1 MSTQRSHVA
10 SLQLAREARE
20 RFVTATGGVIAPSAH
35 AIRERLTSLSQAVG
49 NAREMQEHRDDF
61 LTFRTKES
69 NWVSLAQDSWR
80 KALAQV
86 ATSTGNSHNSLS
98 SLELIGDE
106 VVENNILSSRL
117 ALVIQDKASF
127 ELNDLRLRIQY
138 LEGTTELDSKDVL
151 RPESLAKMLV
161 EQWLAAGLS
170 RQLWTKV
177 QEVVHTRLLE
187 VVVSA
192 YHDANAFLISKGVM
206 PEIDLKN
213 FVKRTGA
220 ATNSGALGGSFAHE
234 AGSHAHTGGGGFG
247 GGAAG
252 GFAGGVQGGGVQGGG
267 LQRGGGGGGYAGG
280 FGIPP
285 GSFAPAAIG
294 VVQGGGAG
302 GGNGSGGS
310 SSGRGYGGAGLPGM
324 DGAGGSPFFVARQRA
339 QGVLLNLKRFV
350 TARIGGETVAQ
361 RGGAM
366 GGGVGATGVGVR
378 SSGGGGGGG
387 GAGGVGGGMA
397 GGVSGGVGG
406 AAFAAA
412 IADAEA
418 AYQIAASQYLL
429 AADEATAVQ
438 QTAVDLRR
446 RSAELKKK
454 APTTADKATVEIV
467 ALMFQAILAEERIP
481 FSARVWFARLQ
492 MPVLRVAIAEPEFF
506 GTLQHPARMLIDR
519 MGSCVMGFDA
529 AAISGSA
536 LEGEIRRV
544 VQVIEQ
550 YPETGQ
556 RVFKLVFDEFVAFLN
571 KYLTQ
576 SDATQRLMSVAQ
588 QVEQKET
595 MAIQYTIELRKML
608 NDMPVR
614 EEIREF
620 LFKVWAEVLAIAA
633 LRYGGQDEQTVTL
646 KRAASELV
654 WAASAKPNRND
665 RTRVIQDLPK
675 LLQRLRAG
683 MTLLGIVGEPQEVHI
698 KIIGDTL
705 ADAFMS
711 KTEAIPAAQIEAMAK
726 RLANLEDFVTDEAGD
741 VSGELPIDAGSIE
754 LLLGVDAASIEV
766 IPNAGTKVSEDM
778 LAWAHELQVGTWFML
793 DHNGHVS
800 QVQFV
805 WRSDRKQL
813 HLFAATHGRNF
824 LIQAG
829 RLASYLQAGLLVP
842 AEEETLTVRATRE
855 ALAKLDANPER
866 LLN

>member
-1 MSTQRSHVA
+1 MTTRSHAA
-10 SLQLAREARE
+10 SLQLSRETRE
-20 RFVTATGGVIAPSAH
+20 RFVAATEPLIAPVGH
-35 AIRERLTSLSQAVG
+35 AVLERLAVLASQTG
-49 NAREMQEHRDDF
+49 NAREMQESRDGLLAFQTHGAD
-61 LTFRTKES
+61 
-69 NWVSLAQDSWR
+69 WVSRSQSAWR
-80 KALAQV
+80 KALA
-86 ATSTGNSHNSLS
+86 ASTAEGPSSNSLS
-98 SLELIGDE
+98 HLELIGDE
-106 VVENNILSSRL
+106 VVETSILSSRL
-117 ALVIQDKASF
+117 AQSIQDKASF
-127 ELNDLRLRIQY
+127 ELSDLRLRIQH
-138 LEGTTELDSKDVL
+138 LEGTHELSAKDILKPEALARVL
-151 RPESLAKMLV
+151 V
-161 EQWLAAGLS
+161 DQWLATGLN
-170 RQLWTKV
+170 RAIWNKV
-177 QEVVHTRLLE
+177 QDQVQQHMVE
-187 VVVSA
+187 VVVQA
-192 YHDANAFLISKGVM
+192 YKDANAFLVGKDVM
-206 PEIDLKN
+206 PEIDLKS
-213 FVKRTGA
+213 FVRRTGSVS
-220 ATNSGALGGSFAHE
+220 SGTAPLGGSFA
-234 AGSHAHTGGGGFG
+234 GSHGGSASMGISGQLQA
-247 GGAAG
+247 AAG
-252 GFAGGVQGGGVQGGG
+252 GFGAPV
-267 LQRGGGGGGYAGG
+267 
-280 FGIPP
+280 

-294 VVQGGGAG
+294 VGRGAG
-302 GGNGSGGS
+302 GPGQAGGDTQV
-310 SSGRGYGGAGLPGM
+310 AT
-324 DGAGGSPFFVARQRA
+324 GGSPLLMARQRA

-350 TARIGGETVAQ
+350 TARIGGDITQ
-361 RGGAM
+361 PRLNGGREMAGGM
-366 GGGVGATGVGVR
+366 GGGAPG
-378 SSGGGGGGG
+378 
-387 GAGGVGGGMA
+387 
-397 GGVSGGVGG
+397 
-406 AAFAAA
+406 FAAA

-418 AYQIAASQYLL
+418 AYQIAASQYVVG
-429 AADEATAVQ
+429 EGATAIHH
-438 QTAVDLRR
+438 ASAELRR
-446 RSAELKKK
+446 RTSELKKK

-576 SDATQRLMSVAQ
+576 SDTTQRVMSVAQ

-633 LRYGGQDEQTVTL
+633 LRYGAQDEQTVTL
-646 KRAASELV
+646 KRAASDLV

-675 LLQRLRAG
+675 LLQRLRQG
-683 MTLLGIVGEPQEVHI
+683 MTLLGIVGEPQEAHI
-698 KIIGDTL
+698 KIIGATL
-705 ADAFMS
+705 SDAFLS
-711 KTEAIPAAQIEAMAK
+711 KTEAIPPAKIEAMAK
-726 RLANLEDFVTDEAGD
+726 RLANLEDFVSDEDTTD
-741 VSGELPIDAGSIE
+741 LPLDAASIE

-766 IPNAGTKVSEDM
+766 VPDTGTKVSEDM

-793 DHNGHVS
+793 DHNDRVS

-813 HLFAATHGRNF
+813 HLFASSDGRSF
-824 LIQAG
+824 LIQVG

>member
-1 MSTQRSHVA
+1 MSTVRPPA
-10 SLQLAREARE
+10 TSLQLARETRE
-20 RFVTATGGVIAPSAH
+20 RFVAATGGVIAPAAS
-35 AIRERLTSLSQAVG
+35 AIRERLTALSQQVT

-61 LTFRTKES
+61 IAFQTKAS
-69 NWVSLAQDSWR
+69 NWVSLTQEGWR
-80 KALAQV
+80 KALAQA
-86 ATSTGNSHNSLS
+86 ATGSGSLNSLS
-98 SLELIGDE
+98 RLELIGDE

-127 ELNDLRLRIQY
+127 ELNDLRLRIQS
-138 LEGTTELDSKDVL
+138 LEGTSELDAKDVL
-151 RPESLAKMLV
+151 RPEALAKMLV

-177 QEVVHTRLLE
+177 QDVVHQRLLE
-187 VVVSA
+187 VVVAA
-192 YHDANAFLISKGVM
+192 YKEANAFLISKGVM
-206 PEIDLKN
+206 PEIDLKS
-213 FVKRTGA
+213 FVRRTGGV
-220 ATNSGALGGSFAHE
+220 TNTGPGAIGSSFVSSGVPPTSPGGMSSQRFA
-234 AGSHAHTGGGGFG
+234 GQQFGFG
-247 GGAAG
+247 A
-252 GFAGGVQGGGVQGGG
+252 
-267 LQRGGGGGGYAGG
+267 
-280 FGIPP
+280 PP

-294 VVQGGGAG
+294 VTSGQVVGAGHGAG
-302 GGNGSGGS
+302 G
-310 SSGRGYGGAGLPGM
+310 A
-324 DGAGGSPFFVARQRA
+324 DGPTGGSPLLMARHRA

-350 TARIGGETVAQ
+350 TARIGGDFTT
-361 RGGAM
+361 RGG
-366 GGGVGATGVGVR
+366 VQ
-378 SSGGGGGGG
+378 SGGGGV
-387 GAGGVGGGMA
+387 AGPGMGGGGMA
-397 GGVSGGVGG
+397 GGGAGG
-406 AAFAAA
+406 AVFAAA

-418 AYQIAASQYLL
+418 AYQIAASQYVLG
-429 AADEATAVQ
+429 DEATAVQ
-438 QTAVDLRR
+438 QTALDIRR
-446 RSAELKKK
+446 RTAELKKK

-683 MTLLGIVGEPQEVHI
+683 MTLLGIVGDPQEAHI
-698 KIIGDTL
+698 KIIGGTL
-705 ADAFMS
+705 SDAFMS
-711 KTEAIPAAQIEAMAK
+711 KTEAIPQAQIEAMAQ
-726 RLANLEDFVTDEAGD
+726 RLSNLEDFVTDEGGES
-741 VSGELPIDAGSIE
+741 SGELPMDEASIE

-766 IPNAGTKVSEDM
+766 IPNAGSKVSEDM

-793 DHNGHVS
+793 DHNGQVN

-813 HLFAATHGRNF
+813 HLFASTHGRSF

>member
-1 MSTQRSHVA
+1 MRTRSHA
-10 SLQLAREARE
+10 SSLQISRETRE
-20 RFVTATGGVIAPSAH
+20 RFVAATEGVIEPVAH
-35 AIRERLTSLSQAVG
+35 AITERLVALASQTG
-49 NAREMQEHRDDF
+49 NSRDMQENRDGF
-61 LTFRTKES
+61 LAFQS
-69 NWVSLAQDSWR
+69 HGAAWVAHSRQAWR
-80 KALAQV
+80 KALA
-86 ATSTGNSHNSLS
+86 SSSSGGSSSNSLR
-98 SLELIGDE
+98 LELIGDE
-106 VVENNILSSRL
+106 VVETNILSSRL
-117 ALVIQDKASF
+117 AQTIQDKANF
-127 ELNDLRLRIQY
+127 ELNDLRLRIQH
-138 LEGTTELDSKDVL
+138 LEGTSELDAKDVL
-151 RPESLAKMLV
+151 KPEAFAKVLV
-161 EQWLAAGLS
+161 DQWLASGLS
-170 RQLWTKV
+170 RGLWTKV
-177 QEVVHTRLLE
+177 QDQMQTHMVDAMLK
-187 VVVSA
+187 A
-192 YHDANAFLISKGVM
+192 YKDANAYLISREVM
-206 PEIDLKN
+206 PEIDLKS
-213 FVKRTGA
+213 FVRRTGSV
-220 ATNSGALGGSFAHE
+220 NSGAAALGGSFA
-234 AGSHAHTGGGGFG
+234 ASHASGSASMGVTAQLPPGG
-247 GGAAG
+247 
-252 GFAGGVQGGGVQGGG
+252 
-267 LQRGGGGGGYAGG
+267 RGGYAL
-280 FGIPP
+280 PA

-294 VVQGGGAG
+294 VGIGRGGAAV
-302 GGNGSGGS
+302 S
-310 SSGRGYGGAGLPGM
+310 SADVMGAT
-324 DGAGGSPFFVARQRA
+324 GGSPLLVARQRA

-350 TARIGGETVAQ
+350 TARIGGDITQHRPAA
-361 RGGAM
+361 GA
-366 GGGVGATGVGVR
+366 GD
-378 SSGGGGGGG
+378 
-387 GAGGVGGGMA
+387 GAGGPMGA
-397 GGVSGGVGG
+397 GG
-406 AAFAAA
+406 APAFAAA
-412 IADAEA
+412 IADAEV
-418 AYQIAASQYLL
+418 AYQAAASQYVVG
-429 AADEATAVQ
+429 DEATAVLQ
-438 QTAVDLRR
+438 ATVDLRR
-446 RSAELKKK
+446 RSAELKKR

-576 SDATQRLMSVAQ
+576 SDTAQKVMSVAQ

-633 LRYGGQDEQTVTL
+633 LRYGPQDEQTVML
-646 KRAASELV
+646 KRSASDLV

-675 LLQRLRAG
+675 LLQRLRQG
-683 MTLLGIVGEPQEVHI
+683 MTLLGIVGDAQEQHI
-698 KIIGDTL
+698 KTIGATL
-705 ADAFMS
+705 SDAFMS
-711 KTEAIPAAQIEAMAK
+711 KTEAIPQAKIEAMAK
-726 RLANLEDFVTDEAGD
+726 RLANLEDFVSDEGTMD
-741 VSGELPIDAGSIE
+741 VPLDAASIE

-766 IPNAGTKVSEDM
+766 VPDTGTKVGEDM
-778 LAWAHELQVGTWFML
+778 LSWAHELQVGNWFML
-793 DHNGHVS
+793 DHNDRVS

-805 WRSDRKQL
+805 WRSERKQL
-813 HLFAATHGRNF
+813 HLFASSDGRSF
-824 LIQAG
+824 LIQVG

>member
-1 MSTQRSHVA
+1 MSTARPQALSQ
-10 SLQLAREARE
+10 QLARETRQ
-20 RFVTATGGVIAPSAH
+20 RFIGATLALIDPLAQ
-35 AIRERLTSLSQAVG
+35 AIRERLTASADQMG
-49 NAREMQEHRDDF
+49 NARDMQDWRDDF
-61 LTFRTKES
+61 LAFQSQGGR
-69 NWVSLAQDSWR
+69 WVAQAQEAWR
-80 KALAQV
+80 KAQEVTAV
-86 ATSTGNSHNSLS
+86 GVDSHSLS
-98 SLELIGDE
+98 NLELMNDD
-106 VVENNILSSRL
+106 VVETQILSSRL
-117 ALVIQDKASF
+117 AQAVQGKSNF
-127 ELNDLRLRIQY
+127 EINHLRLRIQY
-138 LEGTTELDSKDVL
+138 LEGSEELGAKDVL
-151 RPESLAKMLV
+151 RPEALARVLV
-161 EQWLAAGLS
+161 EQWLATGLT
-170 RQLWTKV
+170 RVLWTRV
-177 QEVVHTRLLE
+177 QDVIERVVIEAT
-187 VVVSA
+187 VKA
-192 YHDANAFLISKGVM
+192 YADANAHLVRQGVM
-206 PEIDLKN
+206 PEIDLKS
-213 FVKRTGA
+213 FVRRA
-220 ATNSGALGGSFAHE
+220 ANSGVMPL
-234 AGSHAHTGGGGFG
+234 

-252 GFAGGVQGGGVQGGG
+252 TGASGAGRPATQGGGMGFQ
-267 LQRGGGGGGYAGG
+267 AGVAG
-280 FGIPP
+280 AMAAMGV
-285 GSFAPAAIG
+285 GSMTGDTLVAT
-294 VVQGGGAG
+294 
-302 GGNGSGGS
+302 GSG
-310 SSGRGYGGAGLPGM
+310 
-324 DGAGGSPFFVARQRA
+324 SPLSLARQRA

-350 TARIGGETVAQ
+350 SARIGGDTAT
-361 RGGAM
+361 RGITGSDGGFSVGGSAG
-366 GGGVGATGVGVR
+366 GGGVALQ
-378 SSGGGGGGG
+378 
-387 GAGGVGGGMA
+387 AG
-397 GGVSGGVGG
+397 
-406 AAFAAA
+406 FAAA
-412 IADAEA
+412 ITDAGA
-418 AYQIAASQYLL
+418 AYQLASSQYVVGDD
-429 AADEATAVQ
+429 AAALQ
-438 QTAVDLRR
+438 QSSADLRR
-446 RSAELKKK
+446 RTSELKRR

-519 MGSCVMGFDA
+519 MGSVVMGFDA

-576 SDATQRLMSVAQ
+576 SDSTQRVMSVAQ

-620 LFKVWAEVLAIAA
+620 LFKIWAEVLAIAA
-633 LRYGGQDEQTVTL
+633 LKYGVQDEQTVTL

-675 LLQRLRAG
+675 LLQRLRSG
-683 MTLLGIVGEPQEVHI
+683 MALLGIVGEPQEAQI
-698 KIIGDTL
+698 KTIGVTL
-705 ADAFMS
+705 SDAFLS
-711 KTEAIPAAQIEAMAK
+711 KTEAIPQAKIEAMAS
-726 RLANLEDFVTDEAGD
+726 RLANLEDFVSDEGTA
-741 VSGELPIDAGSIE
+741 ELPLDAASIE

-766 IPNAGTKVSEDM
+766 VPDTRGAKIDDDM
-778 LAWAHELQVGTWFML
+778 LQWAHELQVGNWFML
-793 DHNGHVS
+793 DHNNRAS

-805 WRSDRKQL
+805 WRSERKQL
-813 HLFAATHGRNF
+813 HLFASADGRSF

>member
-1 MSTQRSHVA
+1 MSTVRPPA
-10 SLQLAREARE
+10 TSLQLARETRE
-20 RFVTATGGVIAPSAH
+20 RFVAATGGVIAPAAL
-35 AIRERLTSLSQAVG
+35 AIRDRLTSLSQQVT

-61 LTFRTKES
+61 MAFQTKAS
-69 NWVSLAQDSWR
+69 SWVSLTQEGWR
-80 KALAQV
+80 KALAQA
-86 ATSTGNSHNSLS
+86 ATGSGSLNSLS
-98 SLELIGDE
+98 RLELIGDE

-127 ELNDLRLRIQY
+127 ELNDLRLRIQS
-138 LEGTTELDSKDVL
+138 LEGTSELDAKDVL
-151 RPESLAKMLV
+151 RPEALAKMLV

-177 QEVVHTRLLE
+177 QDVVHQRLLE

-192 YHDANAFLISKGVM
+192 YKEANAFLISKGVM
-206 PEIDLKN
+206 PEIDLKS
-213 FVKRTGA
+213 FVKRTGGV
-220 ATNSGALGGSFAHE
+220 TNTGPGAIGSSFVSSGVPPTTPGGMSASQRFA
-234 AGSHAHTGGGGFG
+234 GQQFGFG
-247 GGAAG
+247 A
-252 GFAGGVQGGGVQGGG
+252 
-267 LQRGGGGGGYAGG
+267 
-280 FGIPP
+280 PP

-294 VVQGGGAG
+294 VTSGQVVGAGHGAG
-302 GGNGSGGS
+302 G
-310 SSGRGYGGAGLPGM
+310 A
-324 DGAGGSPFFVARQRA
+324 DGPTGGSPLLMARHRA

-350 TARIGGETVAQ
+350 TARIGGDFTT
-361 RGGAM
+361 RGGM
-366 GGGVGATGVGVR
+366 QSGGVA
-378 SSGGGGGGG
+378 
-387 GAGGVGGGMA
+387 GAGMGGGGMA
-397 GGVSGGVGG
+397 GGGAGG
-406 AAFAAA
+406 AVFAAA

-418 AYQIAASQYLL
+418 AYQIAASQYVLG
-429 AADEATAVQ
+429 DEATAVQ
-438 QTAVDLRR
+438 QTALDIRR
-446 RSAELKKK
+446 RTAELKKK

-683 MTLLGIVGEPQEVHI
+683 MTLLGIVGDPQEAHI
-698 KIIGDTL
+698 KTIGATL
-705 ADAFMS
+705 SDAFMS
-711 KTEAIPAAQIEAMAK
+711 KTEAIPQAQIEAMAQ
-726 RLANLEDFVTDEAGD
+726 RLSNLEDFVTDEGGES
-741 VSGELPIDAGSIE
+741 SGELPMDEASIE

-766 IPNAGTKVSEDM
+766 IPNAGSKVSEDM

-793 DHNGHVS
+793 DHNGQVN

-813 HLFAATHGRNF
+813 HLFASTHGRSF

>member
-1 MSTQRSHVA
+1 
-10 SLQLAREARE
+10 
-20 RFVTATGGVIAPSAH
+20 
-35 AIRERLTSLSQAVG
+35 
-49 NAREMQEHRDDF
+49 
-61 LTFRTKES
+61 
-69 NWVSLAQDSWR
+69 
-80 KALAQV
+80 
-86 ATSTGNSHNSLS
+86 
-98 SLELIGDE
+98 
-106 VVENNILSSRL
+106 
-117 ALVIQDKASF
+117 
-127 ELNDLRLRIQY
+127 
-138 LEGTTELDSKDVL
+138 
-151 RPESLAKMLV
+151 
-161 EQWLAAGLS
+161 
-170 RQLWTKV
+170 
-177 QEVVHTRLLE
+177 
-187 VVVSA
+187 
-192 YHDANAFLISKGVM
+192 M
-206 PEIDLKN
+206 PEIDLKS
-213 FVKRTGA
+213 FVKRTGG
-220 ATNSGALGGSFAHE
+220 NVSSPMPLGGSFAGGP
-234 AGSHAHTGGGGFG
+234 GSASMGMGAAAPHQGGRGGFN
-247 GGAAG
+247 A
-252 GFAGGVQGGGVQGGG
+252 
-267 LQRGGGGGGYAGG
+267 
-280 FGIPP
+280 PP

-294 VVQGGGAG
+294 VGMGRGSSG
-302 GGNGSGGS
+302 MGGSGVT
-310 SSGRGYGGAGLPGM
+310 GA
-324 DGAGGSPFFVARQRA
+324 DATGGSPLVIARQRA

-350 TARIGGETVAQ
+350 TARIGGDITQPRVPGAGGFGE
-361 RGGAM
+361 GAM
-366 GGGVGATGVGVR
+366 GGGAG
-378 SSGGGGGGG
+378 
-387 GAGGVGGGMA
+387 GGVGGG
-397 GGVSGGVGG
+397 VGG
-406 AAFAAA
+406 AGMGAAAGAPAFAAA

-418 AYQIAASQYLL
+418 AYQMMASRYVVG
-429 AADEATAVQ
+429 DEATALH
-438 QTAVDLRR
+438 QTAAELRR
-446 RSAELKKK
+446 RTSELKRK

-556 RVFKLVFDEFVAFLN
+556 RVFKLVFDEFVVFLN

-576 SDATQRLMSVAQ
+576 SDSTQRVMSVAQ

-646 KRAASELV
+646 KRAASDLV

-675 LLQRLRAG
+675 LLQRLRQG
-683 MTLLGIVGEPQEVHI
+683 MSLLGIVGDPQEAHI
-698 KIIGDTL
+698 KTIGATL
-705 ADAFMS
+705 SDAFLS
-711 KTEAIPAAQIEAMAK
+711 KTESIPPAQIEAMAK
-726 RLANLEDFVTDEAGD
+726 RLANLEDFVTDEGATD
-741 VSGELPIDAGSIE
+741 LPLDAASIE

-766 IPNAGTKVSEDM
+766 VPDTGTKVGEDM
-778 LAWAHELQVGTWFML
+778 LAWAHDLQVGTWFML
-793 DHNGHVS
+793 DHNDRVN

-805 WRSDRKQL
+805 WRSERKQL
-813 HLFAATHGRNF
+813 HLFASSDGRSF
-824 LIQAG
+824 LIQVG

>member
-1 MSTQRSHVA
+1 MPTRSHA
-10 SLQLAREARE
+10 SSLQLSRETRE
-20 RFVTATGGVIAPSAH
+20 RFVAATEGVIEPVAH
-35 AIRERLTSLSQAVG
+35 AIRERLVALAAQVGNSRDMQENRDGFLAFQAHGANWVTESQA
-49 NAREMQEHRDDF
+49 
-61 LTFRTKES
+61 T
-69 NWVSLAQDSWR
+69 WR
-80 KALAQV
+80 KALASS
-86 ATSTGNSHNSLS
+86 APSGTASNSLS
-98 SLELIGDE
+98 RLELIGDE
-106 VVENNILSSRL
+106 VVETGILSSRL
-117 ALVIQDKASF
+117 AQSIQDKANF

-138 LEGTTELDSKDVL
+138 LEGTHELDAKDIL
-151 RPESLAKMLV
+151 KPEALAKVLV
-161 EQWLAAGLS
+161 DKWLAVGLS
-170 RQLWTKV
+170 RDLWSKV
-177 QEVVHTRLLE
+177 QDQVQAHMVDAVVK
-187 VVVSA
+187 A
-192 YHDANAFLISKGVM
+192 YKDANAFLVEKDVM
-206 PEIDLKN
+206 AEIDLKS
-213 FVKRTGA
+213 FVRRTGSV
-220 ATNSGALGGSFAHE
+220 NSGAAALGGSFAHAASAPMGI
-234 AGSHAHTGGGGFG
+234 AGQQAQPARAGFG
-247 GGAAG
+247 A
-252 GFAGGVQGGGVQGGG
+252 
-267 LQRGGGGGGYAGG
+267 
-280 FGIPP
+280 PP

-294 VVQGGGAG
+294 VGMGRGASGQGLAG
-302 GGNGSGGS
+302 GDTM
-310 SSGRGYGGAGLPGM
+310 LVT
-324 DGAGGSPFFVARQRA
+324 GGSPLLLARQRA

-350 TARIGGETVAQ
+350 TARIGGDIGQQ
-361 RGGAM
+361 RLAAGGEM
-366 GGGVGATGVGVR
+366 VGGGVVGAM
-378 SSGGGGGGG
+378 GGGGGGG
-387 GAGGVGGGMA
+387 
-397 GGVSGGVGG
+397 SP
-406 AAFAAA
+406 AFAAA

-418 AYQIAASQYLL
+418 AYQVASSQYIVGDQ
-429 AADEATAVQ
+429 AAAVHN
-438 QTAVDLRR
+438 ASNELRR
-446 RSAELKKK
+446 RSTELKKK

-576 SDATQRLMSVAQ
+576 SDTTQKVMSVAQ

-633 LRYGGQDEQTVTL
+633 LRYGPQDEQTVTL
-646 KRAASELV
+646 KRSASDLV

-675 LLQRLRAG
+675 LLQRLRQG
-683 MTLLGIVGEPQEVHI
+683 MTLMGIVGEPQEAHI
-698 KIIGDTL
+698 KIIGATL
-705 ADAFMS
+705 SDAFMS
-711 KTEAIPAAQIEAMAK
+711 KTEAIPQAKIEAMAK
-726 RLANLEDFVTDEAGD
+726 RLANLEDFVSDESATD
-741 VSGELPIDAGSIE
+741 LPLDAASIE

-766 IPNAGTKVSEDM
+766 VPDTGTKVSEDM
-778 LAWAHELQVGTWFML
+778 LTWAHELQVGNWFML
-793 DHNGHVS
+793 DHNDRVS

-813 HLFAATHGRNF
+813 HLFASSDGRSF
-824 LIQAG
+824 LIQVG